1 MSRSRPSEFC
11 EKLKPPKLDISKFPD
26 HGSYNFR
33 LSLVGAFI
41 CGPAMAV
48 SKNSYVWAAP
58 MKPQMPTV
66 QVQNAASAPT
76 YAWGRQPAPVLV
88 SRQTTRVMVRP
99 LPPAP
104 VVVARRTIR
113 VVVKPAQVVVR
124 AAAPPQLP
132 RLLGSPRK
140 ASTAHPVK
148 GPKAGVG
155 EPAPHVTAVEDA
167 KPGPHDV
174 TAPNEVTETG
184 NTEAVLEASAPVFEL
199 VHPKGRPVSYGP
211 ARPFLIL
218 KAEEDCPQLETD
230 VPNEPAPK
238 PAPEPAPEPAPPAE
252 EIPGEAEALE
262 ALKALMAELGRMGFK
277 VPQKPTGE
285 PEAAGRV
292 QGKLT
297 KIAQSTQNPPV

>member
-1 MSRSRPSEFC
+1 MR
-11 EKLKPPKLDISKFPD
+11 I
-26 HGSYNFR
+26 
-33 LSLVGAFI
+33 
-41 CGPAMAV
+41 
-48 SKNSYVWAAP
+48 
-58 MKPQMPTV
+58 V
-66 QVQNAASAPT
+66 QVQPASAPT
-76 YAWGRQPAPVLV
+76 HAWGRQPAPVLV
-88 SRQTTRVMVRP
+88 SRQTTRVMARP

-113 VVVKPAQVVVR
+113 VVIKPAQVVVR
-124 AAAPPQLP
+124 AAAPTQLP
-132 RLLGSPRK
+132 HLLGSPRAPS
-140 ASTAHPVK
+140 ASHPVK

-155 EPAPHVTAVEDA
+155 KPA
-167 KPGPHDV
+167 PHDV
-174 TAPNEVTETG
+174 TAPNEVTETGPPQAGVGEPNANVTALHDVAPNEVTETG

-218 KAEEDCPQLETD
+218 KAEEDCPQPKTD

-238 PAPEPAPEPAPPAE
+238 PAPKPAPEPAPPAE
-252 EIPGEAEALE
+252 VSRPPQEPPEELPGEAEALE
-262 ALKALMAELGRMGFK
+262 ALKALMAELGGKGFK